1 MLKDTEE
8 SSTFILK
15 GKQPSAPL
23 AGFMEA
29 VSPLRPPPTTQCRL
43 LSQQEPRGAATSPQ
57 RWQGLHAPQR
67 PTSPPHSLIR
77 GFPCVMHHTL

>member
-15 GKQPSAPL
+15 GKQLSAPL

-43 LSQQEPRGAATSPQ
+43 LSQQGPA
-57 RWQGLHAPQR
+57 GL
-67 PTSPPHSLIR
+67 
-77 GFPCVMHHTL
+77 